1 MKIIGICG
9 QSGSGK
15 SSVCQYFAKRNIP
28 VLDCDAI
35 YHDLVSH
42 DTPCLAEI
50 GTTFGKEVICDGAL
64 NRKRLREIVFHDPEK
79 LHLLNQL
86 THRFV
91 KEECN
96 RRLTAYAK
104 ENVSFCLIDAP
115 MLFEAGM
122 ESLCDAVVAVIAPQ
136 EEQLSRLLTR
146 DRISTLTAKERID
159 HQISQEELIRRAD
172 FVIDNNADLTHL
184 ESQCE
189 DLLKKL
195 NNNFQIRK
203 EG

>member
-1 MKIIGICG
+1 
-9 QSGSGK
+9 
-15 SSVCQYFAKRNIP
+15 
-28 VLDCDAI
+28 
-35 YHDLVSH
+35 
-42 DTPCLAEI
+42 
-50 GTTFGKEVICDGAL
+50 
-64 NRKRLREIVFHDPEK
+64 
-79 LHLLNQL
+79 
-86 THRFV
+86 
-91 KEECN
+91 
-96 RRLTAYAK
+96 
-104 ENVSFCLIDAP
+104 

-159 HQISQEELIRRAD
+159 HQISQEELISRSD

-184 ESQCE
+184 ELQCE